1 MYYGVTKP
9 FRIETIIKKSRF
21 ITTLTPI
28 TGAQDA
34 ETKLSAIRVEFK
46 DATHNCY
53 AYIGDNNSGVMRY
66 SDDGEPQ
73 GTAGAPMLEVL
84 KRRKLG
90 FTLAVVTR
98 YFGGVKLGANGL
110 VGAYTD
116 SVVNALDNAEIA
128 EFKLSAIASVSV
140 VYALDKKIGA
150 LIDSIGKVIDKDY
163 GTDIKY
169 TFAVPIET
177 LEEVKAYISDM
188 TLGNSEVNV
197 IEQKYIAY

>member
-9 FRIETIIKKSRF
+9 FRIETVIKKSRF

-28 TGAQDA
+28 KDAQDA
-34 ETKLSAIRVEFK
+34 ELKLSAIRAEFK

-84 KRRKLG
+84 KRRGLG
-90 FTLAVVTR
+90 YTLAVVTR
-98 YFGGVKLGANGL
+98 YFGGIKLGANGL

-116 SVVNALDNAEIA
+116 SVANALDNADIA

-140 VYALDKKIGA
+140 VYALDKRIVA

-163 GTDIKY
+163 GTYIKY
-169 TFAVPIET
+169 TFAVPIESIDT
-177 LEEVKAYISDM
+177 IKTFILNM
-188 TLGNSEVNV
+188 TLGNGEISV
-197 IEQKYIAY
+197 IDQKYIAY

>member
-1 MYYGVTKP
+1 MHYGVTKP
-9 FRIETIIKKSRF
+9 FRIETVIKKSRF

-28 TGAQDA
+28 TDAQDA
-34 ETKLSAIRVEFK
+34 ETQLSAIRAEFK

-128 EFKLSAIASVSV
+128 EFKLSAITSVSV

-169 TFAVPIET
+169 TFAVPEES
-177 LEEVKAYISDM
+177 LEEIKAYILDM
-188 TLGNSEVNV
+188 TLGNSEIKV
-197 IEQKYIAY
+197 IEKKYIAY

>member
-1 MYYGVTKP
+1 MYYGVTKWY
-9 FRIETIIKKSRF
+9 RIETVIKKSRF
-21 ITTLTPI
+21 ITTLMPI
-28 TGAQDA
+28 ENAQDA
-34 ETKLSAIRVEFK
+34 ESKLSAIRAEYK

-84 KRRKLG
+84 KRRGLG

-116 SVVNALDNAEIA
+116 SVANALNNANIA
-128 EFKLSAIASVSV
+128 EFKMSAIASTSV
-140 VYALDKKIGA
+140 NYALDKRIGA
-150 LIDSIGKVIDKDY
+150 LIESIGKIIDKAY
-163 GTDIKY
+163 STDIEFL
-169 TFAVPIET
+169 FAVPIE
-177 LEEVKAYISDM
+177 LFDKLKAYISDI
-188 TLGNSEVNV
+188 TLGNSE
-197 IEQKYIAY
+197 IKLIKQKYIAY

>member
-9 FRIETIIKKSRF
+9 FRIETVIKKSRF

-28 TGAQDA
+28 TDAQDA
-34 ETKLSAIRVEFK
+34 ETQLSAIRAEFK

-116 SVVNALDNAEIA
+116 SVANALDNAEIA
-128 EFKLSAIASVSV
+128 EFKLSAIVSVSV

-169 TFAVPIET
+169 TFAVPDES
-177 LEEVKAYISDM
+177 LEEVKAYILDM
-188 TLGNSEVNV
+188 TLGNSEIKV
-197 IEQKYIAY
+197 IEKKYIAY

>member
-9 FRIETIIKKSRF
+9 FRIETVIKKSRF

-28 TGAQDA
+28 KDAQDA
-34 ETKLSAIRVEFK
+34 EMKLSAIRAEFK

-84 KRRKLG
+84 KRRGLG

-98 YFGGVKLGANGL
+98 YFGGIKLGANGL

-116 SVVNALDNAEIA
+116 SVVNALDNVDIA

-140 VYALDKKIGA
+140 VYALDKRIVA

-163 GTDIKY
+163 GTYIKY
-169 TFAVPIET
+169 TFAVPIEFIDT
-177 LEEVKAYISDM
+177 IKTFILNM
-188 TLGNSEVNV
+188 TLGNGEISV
-197 IEQKYIAY
+197 IDQKYIAY

>member
-9 FRIETIIKKSRF
+9 FRIETVIKKSRF

-28 TGAQDA
+28 KNAQDA
-34 ETKLSAIRVEFK
+34 EMQLSAIRAEFK

-53 AYIGDNNSGVMRY
+53 AYIGDNNSGEMRY

-84 KRRKLG
+84 KRRGLG

-116 SVVNALDNAEIA
+116 SVANALDNAEIA
-128 EFKLSAIASVSV
+128 EYKLSAIASVSV
-140 VYALDKKIGA
+140 VYALDKRIA
-150 LIDSIGKVIDKDY
+150 TLIDSMGKVIDKAY
-163 GTDIKY
+163 GADIKY

-177 LEEVKAYISDM
+177 LEKAEACILNI
-188 TLGNSEVNV
+188 TLGSSEISVL
-197 IEQKYIAY
+197 EHKYIAY

>member
-9 FRIETIIKKSRF
+9 FRIETVIKKSRF
-21 ITTLTPI
+21 IATLTPI
-28 TGAQDA
+28 TDAQDA
-34 ETKLSAIRVEFK
+34 ETQLSAIRAEFK

-116 SVVNALDNAEIA
+116 SVANALDNAEIA

-188 TLGNSEVNV
+188 TLGNSEIKI

>member
-9 FRIETIIKKSRF
+9 FRIENVIKKSRF
-21 ITTLTPI
+21 ITTLIPI
-28 TGAQDA
+28 ENAQDA
-34 ETKLSAIRVEFK
+34 ESKLVAIRAEFK

-53 AYIGDNNSGVMRY
+53 AYIGDINSGVMRY

-84 KRRKLG
+84 KRRGLG

-110 VGAYTD
+110 IGAYTD
-116 SVVNALDNAEIA
+116 SVANALDHADIA
-128 EFKLSAIASVSV
+128 EFKMSVIASVSV
-140 VYALDKKIGA
+140 GYTLDKRVTTLIESLGKI
-150 LIDSIGKVIDKDY
+150 IDKAY
-163 GTDIKY
+163 SEDIKY
-169 TFAVPIET
+169 IFALPIE
-177 LEEVKAYISDM
+177 LIDKMKAQITDI
-188 TLGNSEVNV
+188 TLGNSEISV

>member
-9 FRIETIIKKSRF
+9 FRIETVIKKSRF

-28 TGAQDA
+28 TDAQDA
-34 ETKLSAIRVEFK
+34 ETQLSAIRAEFK

-116 SVVNALDNAEIA
+116 SVANALDNAEIA

-177 LEEVKAYISDM
+177 LEELKAYISDM
-188 TLGNSEVNV
+188 TLGNSEIKI
-197 IEQKYIAY
+197 IEQKCIAY

>member
-21 ITTLTPI
+21 ITTLMPI
-28 TGAQDA
+28 TDAQDA
-34 ETKLSAIRVEFK
+34 ETQLSAIRAEFK

>member
-9 FRIETIIKKSRF
+9 FRIETVIKKSRF

-28 TGAQDA
+28 TDAQDA
-34 ETKLSAIRVEFK
+34 EMKLSTIRAEFK

-116 SVVNALDNAEIA
+116 SVANALDNANIA

-169 TFAVPIET
+169 TFAVPKESFD
-177 LEEVKAYISDM
+177 EVKAFISDM
-188 TLGNSEVNV
+188 TLGNSEVNI
-197 IEQKYIAY
+197 IEQKYTAY

>member
-21 ITTLTPI
+21 ITTLMPI
-28 TGAQDA
+28 TDAQDA
-34 ETKLSAIRVEFK
+34 ETQLSAIRAEFK

-116 SVVNALDNAEIA
+116 SVANALDNAEIA

>member
-9 FRIETIIKKSRF
+9 FRIETVIKKSRF
-21 ITTLTPI
+21 ITTLLPI
-28 TGAQDA
+28 ANAQDA
-34 ETKLSAIRVEFK
+34 ESQLVAIRTQFK

-53 AYIGDNNSGVMRY
+53 AYIGDNNAGVMRY

-84 KRRKLG
+84 KRRGLG

-116 SVVNALDNAEIA
+116 SVANALDNADIA
-128 EFKLSAIASVSV
+128 EFKMSAIASVSV
-140 VYALDKKIGA
+140 AYTLDKRISTMIES
-150 LIDSIGKVIDKDY
+150 LGKVIDKAY
-163 GTDIKY
+163 SEDIKFI
-169 TFAVPIET
+169 FALPVE
-177 LEEVKAYISDM
+177 LLDKVKTHIADI
-188 TLGNSEVNV
+188 TLGSSEITV

>member
-1 MYYGVTKP
+1 MYYGVTKQV
-9 FRIETIIKKSRF
+9 ISETVIKKSRF
-21 ITTLTPI
+21 ITTLMPI
-28 TGAQDA
+28 ESAQDA
-34 ETKLSAIRVEFK
+34 ELKLSAIRTEYK
-46 DATHNCY
+46 DAAHNCY

-84 KRRKLG
+84 KRRGLG

-116 SVVNALDNAEIA
+116 SVVNALDNADIA
-128 EFKLSAIASVSV
+128 EFKMSAIASTSV
-140 VYALDKKIGA
+140 NYALDKRIGA
-150 LIDSIGKVIDKDY
+150 SIESIGKVINKAY
-163 GTDIKY
+163 GADIEFI
-169 TFAVPIET
+169 FAVPIES
-177 LEEVKAYISDM
+177 LEKVKVYISDI
-188 TLGNSEVNV
+188 TLGSSEIKI

>member
-9 FRIETIIKKSRF
+9 FRIETVIKKSRF
-21 ITTLTPI
+21 ITTLMPI
-28 TGAQDA
+28 KDAQDA
-34 ETKLSAIRVEFK
+34 EAKLSAIRAEFK

-84 KRRKLG
+84 KRRRLG

-116 SVVNALDNAEIA
+116 SVANALDNAEIA
-128 EFKLSAIASVSV
+128 EFKLSAIASVSAI
-140 VYALDKKIGA
+140 YALDKKIGA
-150 LIDSIGKVIDKDY
+150 LIDSIGKIIDKDY
-163 GTDIKY
+163 GADIKY

-177 LEEVKAYISDM
+177 LDTVKEYMTDL
-188 TLGNSEVNV
+188 TLGNSEIIV
-197 IEQKYIAY
+197 IEKKYIAY

>member
-9 FRIETIIKKSRF
+9 FRIETVIKKSRF
-21 ITTLTPI
+21 ITTLMPI
-28 TGAQDA
+28 ENAQDA
-34 ETKLSAIRVEFK
+34 ESKLVAIRAEFK

-53 AYIGDNNSGVMRY
+53 AYIGDINSGVMRY

-73 GTAGAPMLEVL
+73 GTAGTPMLEVL
-84 KRRKLG
+84 KRRGLG

-116 SVVNALDNAEIA
+116 SVANALDNADIA
-128 EFKLSAIASVSV
+128 EFRMSAIASVSV
-140 VYALDKKIGA
+140 GYTLDKRVTTLIESLGKI
-150 LIDSIGKVIDKDY
+150 IDKAY
-163 GTDIKY
+163 SEDIKY
-169 TFAVPIET
+169 IFALPVELIDK
-177 LEEVKAYISDM
+177 VKMHIADI
-188 TLGNSEVNV
+188 TLGSSEITV

>member
-9 FRIETIIKKSRF
+9 FRIETVIKKSRF

-28 TGAQDA
+28 KDAQDA
-34 ETKLSAIRVEFK
+34 EIKLSAIRAEFK

-84 KRRKLG
+84 KRRGLG

-98 YFGGVKLGANGL
+98 YFGGIKLGANGL

-116 SVVNALDNAEIA
+116 SVANALDNADIA

-140 VYALDKKIGA
+140 VYALDKRIVA

-163 GTDIKY
+163 GTYIKY
-169 TFAVPIET
+169 TFAVPIESIDT
-177 LEEVKAYISDM
+177 IKTFILNM
-188 TLGNSEVNV
+188 TLGNGEISV
-197 IEQKYIAY
+197 IDQKYIAY

>member
-9 FRIETIIKKSRF
+9 FRIETVIKKSRF

-28 TGAQDA
+28 TDAQDA
-34 ETKLSAIRVEFK
+34 ETQLSAIRAEFK

-128 EFKLSAIASVSV
+128 EFKLSAITSVSV

-169 TFAVPIET
+169 TFAVPEES
-177 LEEVKAYISDM
+177 LEEIKAYILDM
-188 TLGNSEVNV
+188 TLGNSEIKV
-197 IEQKYIAY
+197 IEKKYIAY

>member
-1 MYYGVTKP
+1 MYYGVTKQV
-9 FRIETIIKKSRF
+9 ISETVIKKSRF
-21 ITTLTPI
+21 ITTLMPI
-28 TGAQDA
+28 ESAQDA
-34 ETKLSAIRVEFK
+34 ESKLSAIRAEYK

-84 KRRKLG
+84 KRRGLG

-116 SVVNALDNAEIA
+116 SVVNALDNADIA
-128 EFKLSAIASVSV
+128 EFKMSAIASTSV
-140 VYALDKKIGA
+140 NYALDKRIGT
-150 LIDSIGKVIDKDY
+150 SIESVGKVINKAY
-163 GTDIKY
+163 GADIEFV
-169 TFAVPIET
+169 FAVPIES
-177 LEEVKAYISDM
+177 LDQIKACISDI
-188 TLGNSEVNV
+188 TLGSSEIKI

>member
-9 FRIETIIKKSRF
+9 FRIETVIKKSRF
-21 ITTLTPI
+21 IATLTPI
-28 TGAQDA
+28 TDAQDA
-34 ETKLSAIRVEFK
+34 ETQLSAIRAEFK

-116 SVVNALDNAEIA
+116 SVANALDNAEIA

-140 VYALDKKIGA
+140 TYALDKKIGA

-169 TFAVPIET
+169 SFAVPIET
-177 LEEVKAYISDM
+177 LEEVKAYILDM
-188 TLGNSEVNV
+188 TLGNSEIKV

>member
-9 FRIETIIKKSRF
+9 FRIETVIKKSRF

-28 TGAQDA
+28 TDAQDA
-34 ETKLSAIRVEFK
+34 ETQLSAIRAEFK

-116 SVVNALDNAEIA
+116 SVANALDNAEIA

-140 VYALDKKIGA
+140 TYALDKKIGT

-169 TFAVPIET
+169 TFAVPEESI
-177 LEEVKAYISDM
+177 EEVKAYISDM
-188 TLGNSEVNV
+188 TLGNSEIKI

>member
-9 FRIETIIKKSRF
+9 FRIETVIKKSRF

-28 TGAQDA
+28 TDAQDA
-34 ETKLSAIRVEFK
+34 ETQLSAIRAEFK

-128 EFKLSAIASVSV
+128 EFKLSAITSVSV
-140 VYALDKKIGA
+140 TYALDKKIGA

-169 TFAVPIET
+169 TFAVPEES
-177 LEEVKAYISDM
+177 LEEIKAYILDM
-188 TLGNSEVNV
+188 TLGNSEIKV
-197 IEQKYIAY
+197 IEKKYIAY

>member
-9 FRIETIIKKSRF
+9 FRIETVIKKSRF

-28 TGAQDA
+28 TDAQDA
-34 ETKLSAIRVEFK
+34 ETKLSAIRAEFK

-116 SVVNALDNAEIA
+116 SVANALDNAEIA
-128 EFKLSAIASVSV
+128 EFKLSTIASVSV

-169 TFAVPIET
+169 TFAVPLET
-177 LEEVKAYISDM
+177 LEEVIAYISDM
-188 TLGNSEVNV
+188 TLGNSEIKI

>member
-9 FRIETIIKKSRF
+9 FRIETVIKKSRF
-21 ITTLTPI
+21 IATLTPI
-28 TGAQDA
+28 TDAQDA
-34 ETKLSAIRVEFK
+34 ETQLSAIRAEFK

-116 SVVNALDNAEIA
+116 SVANALDNAEIA

-140 VYALDKKIGA
+140 TYALDKKIGT

-188 TLGNSEVNV
+188 TLGNSEIKI

>member
-9 FRIETIIKKSRF
+9 FRIETVIKKSRF

-28 TGAQDA
+28 TDAQDA
-34 ETKLSAIRVEFK
+34 ETQLSAIRAEFK

-116 SVVNALDNAEIA
+116 SVANALDNAEIA

-140 VYALDKKIGA
+140 TYALDKKIGA
-150 LIDSIGKVIDKDY
+150 LIDSIGKVIDKGY

-188 TLGNSEVNV
+188 TLGNSEIKI

>member
-9 FRIETIIKKSRF
+9 FRIETVIKKSRF
-21 ITTLTPI
+21 ITTLLPI
-28 TGAQDA
+28 ANAQDA
-34 ETKLSAIRVEFK
+34 ESQLVAIRTEFK

-53 AYIGDNNSGVMRY
+53 AYIGDNTAGVMRY

-84 KRRKLG
+84 KRRGLG

-116 SVVNALDNAEIA
+116 SVANALDNADIA
-128 EFKLSAIASVSV
+128 EFKMSAIASVSV
-140 VYALDKKIGA
+140 AYALDKRISTMIES
-150 LIDSIGKVIDKDY
+150 LGKVIDKAY
-163 GTDIKY
+163 SEDIKFI
-169 TFAVPIET
+169 FALPVE
-177 LEEVKAYISDM
+177 LLDKVKTHIADI
-188 TLGNSEVNV
+188 TLGSSEITV

>member
-9 FRIETIIKKSRF
+9 FRIETVIKKSRF

-28 TGAQDA
+28 KDAQDA
-34 ETKLSAIRVEFK
+34 EMKLSAIRAEFK

-84 KRRKLG
+84 KRRRLG

-116 SVVNALDNAEIA
+116 SVANALDNADIA

-140 VYALDKKIGA
+140 VYALDKRIVA

-163 GTDIKY
+163 GTDINI
-169 TFAVPIET
+169 TFAVPIEAIDT
-177 LEEVKAYISDM
+177 IKACILDM
-188 TLGNSEVNV
+188 TLGNSEIKV
-197 IEQKYIAY
+197 IDQKYIAY

>member
-9 FRIETIIKKSRF
+9 FRIETVIKKSRF
-21 ITTLTPI
+21 ITTLLPI
-28 TGAQDA
+28 ANAQDA
-34 ETKLSAIRVEFK
+34 ESKLSAIRAEYK

-53 AYIGDNNSGVMRY
+53 AYIGDNTAGVMRY

-84 KRRKLG
+84 KRRGLG

-116 SVVNALDNAEIA
+116 SVANALDNADIA
-128 EFKLSAIASVSV
+128 EFKMSVIASVSV
-140 VYALDKKIGA
+140 AYALDKRISTMIES
-150 LIDSIGKVIDKDY
+150 LGKVIDKAY
-163 GTDIKY
+163 SEDIKFI
-169 TFAVPIET
+169 FALPVELIDK
-177 LEEVKAYISDM
+177 VKTHIADI
-188 TLGNSEVNV
+188 TLGSSEITV

>member
-9 FRIETIIKKSRF
+9 FRIETVIKKSRF

-28 TGAQDA
+28 TDAQDA
-34 ETKLSAIRVEFK
+34 EMKLSTIRAEFK

-116 SVVNALDNAEIA
+116 SVANALDNADIA
-128 EFKLSAIASVSV
+128 EFKLSVIASVSV
-140 VYALDKKIGA
+140 DYALDKRIAA

-169 TFAVPIET
+169 TFAVPIESIDT
-177 LEEVKAYISDM
+177 IKTFILNM
-188 TLGNSEVNV
+188 TLGNGEISV
-197 IEQKYIAY
+197 IDQKYIAY

>member
-9 FRIETIIKKSRF
+9 FRIETVIKKSRF

-28 TGAQDA
+28 KDAQDA
-34 ETKLSAIRVEFK
+34 EMKLSTIRAEFK

-73 GTAGAPMLEVL
+73 GTAGVPMLEVL

-90 FTLAVVTR
+90 FTLAVVKR

-116 SVVNALDNAEIA
+116 SVANALDNAEIA

-140 VYALDKKIGA
+140 DYALDKRIAA

-169 TFAVPIET
+169 TFAVPIESIDT
-177 LEEVKAYISDM
+177 IKTFILNM
-188 TLGNSEVNV
+188 TLGNGEISV
-197 IEQKYIAY
+197 IDQKYIAY

>member
-1 MYYGVTKP
+1 MYYGITKP
-9 FRIETIIKKSRF
+9 FRIETVIKKSRF

-28 TGAQDA
+28 KDAQDA
-34 ETKLSAIRVEFK
+34 EMKLSAIRAEFK

-84 KRRKLG
+84 KRRGLG
-90 FTLAVVTR
+90 YTLAVVTR
-98 YFGGVKLGANGL
+98 YFGGIKLGANGL

-116 SVVNALDNAEIA
+116 SVANALDNADIA

-140 VYALDKKIGA
+140 VYALDKRIVA

-163 GTDIKY
+163 GTYIKY
-169 TFAVPIET
+169 TFAVPIESIDT
-177 LEEVKAYISDM
+177 IKTFILNM
-188 TLGNSEVNV
+188 TLGNGEISV
-197 IEQKYIAY
+197 IDQKYIAY